1 MSGENYAYAVAS
13 VRVKELGLLSPS
25 QMEQLLAAG
34 DYAGAVRHLRDW
46 GWADALDG
54 DDCAGALRGK
64 LVDAWALLQEVAPQ
78 PGIFRFLVLKND
90 YHNLKAAIKATLDGI
105 SPDRYYIAPS
115 VYDPGE
121 IGAAVA
127 RREFDALPDG
137 MADTAREAYDVLAR
151 TGDGQLCDI
160 IVDAATLAAIRR
172 AGRESGYDFLDR
184 LSELMCV
191 SANLKTAA
199 RAAKTGKNE
208 DFLSR
213 ALCECDTLDK
223 SGLTAAAARGTE
235 QLYAFIAASAYAPAV
250 EALSVS
256 VSAFE
261 KWCDDLITAQL
272 DTARYQFFGPEPLAA
287 YYLAREA
294 EVKSVRILLSGKRNG
309 LAPDAIR
316 ERMRNLYV

>member
-1 MSGENYAYAVAS
+1 MSGEKYAYAVAS

-34 DYAGAVRHLRDW
+34 DSAGAVRHLRDW

-54 DDCAGALRGK
+54 DDCAKALREK
-64 LVDAWALLQEVAPQ
+64 FIDAWAFLQEVAPQ
-78 PGIFRFLVLKND
+78 PEIFRFLVLKND
-90 YHNLKAAIKATLDGI
+90 YHNLKAAIKAALEGI
-105 SPDRYYIAPS
+105 APDRFYIAPS

-127 RREFDALPDG
+127 EREFETLPDG
-137 MADTAREAYDVLAR
+137 MADTASEAYDVLAR

-160 IVDAATLAAIRR
+160 IVDAAALAATRR
-172 AGRESGYDFLDR
+172 AGRESGNGFLDR
-184 LSELMCV
+184 LCELMCAV
-191 SANLKTAA
+191 ANLRTAA
-199 RAAKTGKNE
+199 RAAKTDKNE
-208 DFLSR
+208 DFLNR
-213 ALCECDTLDK
+213 ALCECDTISK
-223 SGLTAAAARGTE
+223 SELVAAAARGLE
-235 QLYAFIAASAYAPAV
+235 PLRAFIASSAYAPAAD
-250 EALSVS
+250 ALGVS
-256 VSAFE
+256 ASAFE

-272 DTARYQFFGPEPLAA
+272 DAARYQFFGPEPLAA

-309 LAPDAIR
+309 LAPEAIR